1 MIRTLIVTVA
11 LLAPA
16 ALSAQQ
22 AADLSQGRLD
32 IEGVANPA
40 CVIRGPSSAV
50 GNNMRFDPAGPT
62 AGQVGITNFVDN
74 NAVSRGGTINIALP
88 VICNSAHRVIVRS
101 ANGGLRRQGAAV
113 AVQGNQFVQF
123 FPYQVTTQWGGQNG
137 QLTTDQGGTL
147 TIDTGEARAGQLGL
161 SINVA
166 AGGRPLVAGTYSDQI
181 VVELQAAN

>member
-1 MIRTLIVTVA
+1 MIRTLIVSAA
-11 LLAPA
+11 LLVPA
-16 ALSAQQ
+16 MASAQQ
-22 AADLSQGRLD
+22 VADLSQGRLE
-32 IEGVANPA
+32 IQGTANPA
-40 CVIRGPSSAV
+40 CVIRGPTAAV
-50 GNNMRFDPAGPT
+50 GNNMRFDPAGPS
-62 AGQVGITNFVDN
+62 AGQIGITNFVDQ

-88 VICNSAHRVIVRS
+88 VICNSAHRVVVRS

-113 AVQGNQFVQF
+113 AVQGNQFAQS

-147 TIDTGEARAGQLGL
+147 TINTSEARAGQLGL
-161 SINVA
+161 QISVA